1 MFSNSAFFKISKLKE
16 LAPLSVGICKVKNH
30 EMVVLLV
37 ATDFKVSPC
46 EQKVRYL
53 KK

>member
-1 MFSNSAFFKISKLKE
+1 
-16 LAPLSVGICKVKNH
+16 
-30 EMVVLLV
+30 MVVLLV